1 MCTPACLPACLLAWA
16 CRAAGEML
24 LDELFE
30 AFDGEVVA
38 PLAAAVQAR
47 LQVGWGCGV
56 EWGGWV
62 GWGPQV
68 SVVSRCGGT

>member
-1 MCTPACLPACLLAWA
+1 
-16 CRAAGEML
+16 ML

-62 GWGPQV
+62 GVEWGGWGWSLGPQV